1 MSFVVILL
9 FLISKHSV
17 PVLSSADAPRVDYVA
32 DKDAT
37 VADFARMGSID
48 DDFYRRLHKLVA
60 ANNGQR
66 HTLDDIRRIL
76 DATLDAFLS
85 ALTDA
90 VYVVILKPINVR
102 RKQGFLDFLEL
113 GLPDDCFNL
122 LHTLNCC

>member
-1 MSFVVILL
+1 MF
-9 FLISKHSV
+9 
-17 PVLSSADAPRVDYVA
+17 ACTDAPCVDHVA
-32 DKDAT
+32 YKDA
-37 VADFARMGSID
+37 AIAHFARMGCID

-60 ANNGQR
+60 ANNGQC

-76 DATLDAFLS
+76 DATIDAFLS

-113 GLPDDCFNL
+113 GLPDDRFNL
-122 LHTLNCC
+122 LHTLNC